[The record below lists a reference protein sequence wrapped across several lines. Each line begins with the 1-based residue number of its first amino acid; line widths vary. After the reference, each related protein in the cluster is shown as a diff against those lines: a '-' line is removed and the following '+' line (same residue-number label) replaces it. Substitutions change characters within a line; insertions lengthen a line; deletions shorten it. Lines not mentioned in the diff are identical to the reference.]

1 MRELLKLVLQNAL
14 NSKNPRPHF
23 KLCMINLS
31 HIRALRDAR
40 CYKCASKPYPL
51 VESCVPEDLNALG
64 KGDLVRQVMDPKNR
78 LDDLMKFILSEVE
91 EEQSILLAM
100 SGFGVRTAQK

>member
-14 NSKNPRPHF
+14 NGKNPRPQF

-31 HIRALRDAR
+31 HIRALRAR
-40 CYKCASKPYPL
+40 CYKCESKPYPL
-51 VESCVPEDLNALG
+51 VESCVPEDLKALG
-64 KGDLVRQVMDPKNR
+64 KGNLARQVMNPKNR

-91 EEQSILLAM
+91 EEQSI
-100 SGFGVRTAQK
+100 